1 MTKDFSD
8 MTDRS
13 LKLGV
18 KVRSGASKVRSR
30 QRVDKFDRLADH
42 YSGVDPK
49 ERGGSDVECF

>member
-1 MTKDFSD
+1 